1 MTSGF
6 QVDVP
11 AIREYATDLVSY
23 REQASKIKDMVGRA
37 NVGERSWG
45 VVGLFTKQGYT
56 DTLHQLQDLMDAVNK
71 GLETAA
77 GKMTDAADVY
87 QGVEAD
93 HETILNGLKV
103 FLDGP
108 APGGRP

>member
-1 MTSGF
+1 MRALG
-6 QVDVP
+6 QADVG
-11 AIREYATDLVSY
+11 D
-23 REQASKIKDMVGRA
+23 
-37 NVGERSWG
+37 RSWG

-56 DTLHQLQDLMDAVNK
+56 DTLHKLQELMDAVNQ

-77 GKMTDAADVY
+77 GKMTDAAGVY

-93 HETILNGLKV
+93 HETMLNGLKV

-108 APGGRP
+108 APGGKP

>member
-6 QVDVP
+6 AVNVP
-11 AIREYATDLVSY
+11 AIREYATDLTSY
-23 REQASKIKDMVGRA
+23 REQAAKIKDMVGQA
-37 NVGERSWG
+37 DVGDRSWG

-56 DTLHQLQDLMDAVNK
+56 DTLHKLQELMDAVNQ
-71 GLETAA
+71 GLETVA

-93 HETILNGLKV
+93 HETMLNGLKV

-108 APGGRP
+108 APGGKP